1 MRKIKVT
8 YGRVYGPYGIAG
20 RLKGN
25 YARYGGSVRHNNLLY
40 YDICRKAGRRYRR
53 MPGEETVMVMMKY
66 EEDCATPEQ
75 AEHDRKIA
83 DYLNRHP
90 MFRDA
95 EIGAICKRDFFL
107 YINTGN
113 RLRDAASD
121 PDRLGRIDNAIWF
134 TGDYTGITVDDCD
147 WFFVL
152 VEKLWRE
159 YYSVPGSGFFDQPD
173 PLPAV
178 PRGLLKI
185 PERL

>member
-1 MRKIKVT
+1 MSGKE
-8 YGRVYGPYGIAG
+8 A
-20 RLKGN
+20 
-25 YARYGGSVRHNNLLY
+25 
-40 YDICRKAGRRYRR
+40 
-53 MPGEETVMVMMKY
+53 VMVMLKY
-66 EEDCATPEQ
+66 PEDCETPEK

-95 EIGAICKRDFFL
+95 EIGKICKEEFFL

-113 RLRDAASD
+113 RLRDAADD
-121 PDRLGRIDNAIWF
+121 PGRLDKMDRAIWM
-134 TGDYTGITVDDCD
+134 TGDYSGITEDDCD
-147 WFFVL
+147 WFFGL

-159 YYSVPGSGFFDQPD
+159 CYNVQSSGFFDRPD

-185 PERL
+185 PDKI